1 MGLNIGEAVNFA
13 TSDWINYGQKARA
26 IYGKTKYRIP
36 VFPVEWVIVGN
47 IRNLNRIKLNLDAKI
62 AIRDAY
68 RAIYSVEKDLR
79 ASMETSLQQQAC

>member
-36 VFPVEWVIVGN
+36 VFPVEWVVIGN
-47 IRNLNRIKLNLDAKI
+47 IRNLHKINLDLGCKT
-62 AIRDAY
+62 AIK
-68 RAIYSVEKDLR
+68 E
-79 ASMETSLQQQAC
+79 